1 MRISKVFATAIASAV
16 AALVV
21 ADEIPSAAAEV
32 YYRTHFEKKP
42 QGAYEWP
49 ERGLVFAKVC
59 IPHRQGMDAEELTE
73 TRKVLRGWMA
83 AKAAKKRVD
92 PPLPYGKDL
101 MRKMCR
107 QYEPDLEYS
116 ATWQFSANDSC
127 AFTYEVGKMHV
138 VVTVVRSEDL
148 VKAIPVAFYEPVG
161 EKVWNAGWRRIVARH
176 YVRQSD
182 QAFMWRLGALDSC
195 EAARATEARFPDW
208 SSGDGFKVARGKF
221 FETARARWSSL
232 DTPVRED
239 YEGFWKDY
247 VRYLT
252 DSDRARNFEAAALSV
267 ACARPVTELL
277 PGAMSVVCE
286 TNRTVSCVTNAIE
299 KPELTT
305 RVDRTVQTPESMI
318 LPIMVASNA
327 VVSVVEE
334 SKDGVVHEVE
344 TVTIVRTTDR
354 VVRKVSTTHGGSP
367 RFEELFLSGGC
378 LPNVQRPRTVLG
390 TLGAQ
395 AFSAEMSPAEREA
408 YILSALREN
417 PSDKELWNFYG
428 ALLKKNGEL
437 FGAIACFRNALRL
450 DRTFDYALT
459 NLAMCYD
466 ELGKKQLACAAALL
480 AVAVTDKPW
489 CIERAEAILN
499 KKR

>member
-1 MRISKVFATAIASAV
+1 MRTSKMIV
-16 AALVV
+16 AAIVSTLAVLAG
-21 ADEIPSAAAEV
+21 ADGIPSAAAEA

-49 ERGLVFAKVC
+49 ERGLVFAKVS
-59 IPHRQGMDAEELTE
+59 IPRKQGMDAAELTE

-83 AKAAKKRVD
+83 AKVAKERVD

-107 QYEPDLEYS
+107 KFEPDLEYN
-116 ATWQFSANDSC
+116 ATWRFSANDSC

-138 VVTVVRSEDL
+138 VVTVVRSGDL
-148 VKAIPVAFYEPVG
+148 VKAIPAAFYEPVG
-161 EKVWNAGWRRIVARH
+161 EKVWAAGWRQIVARH
-176 YVRQSD
+176 YVRQND

-208 SSGDGFKVARGKF
+208 SSGDGFKVARVKF
-221 FETARARWSSL
+221 FEAARARWSLL
-232 DTPVRED
+232 DTPAREE
-239 YEGFWKDY
+239 YEGFWKDF
-247 VRYLT
+247 VGYLI
-252 DSDRARNFEAAALSV
+252 DSERARNLEAAALSV
-267 ACARPVTELL
+267 VRARPVTEFL
-277 PGAMSVVCE
+277 PGVMSVVCE
-286 TNRTVSCVTNAIE
+286 TNRAVSCVTNVIE
-299 KPELTT
+299 RPELTT
-305 RVDRTVQTPESMI
+305 KVVRTVQTPDAMV

-334 SKDGVVHEVE
+334 SNGGVVHEVE

-378 LPNVQRPRTVLG
+378 LPNVPRPRTALG
-390 TLGAQ
+390 NLGAQ
-395 AFSAEMSPAEREA
+395 AYSAEMPPAEREA

-428 ALLKKNGEL
+428 VLLKKNGEL

-489 CIERAEAILN
+489 CIEHAEAILN